1 MADEGLNSASCWSSW
16 KKSSAK
22 DFSGRFAIENPQ
34 KLRQSVMEITYG
46 SVLTRIS
53 HALCHLFHPKAGRTA
68 GAARRQLAGT

>member
-22 DFSGRFAIENPQ
+22 DFPGRFAIENPQ

-46 SVLTRIS
+46 SGTVHVAQKCEAVL
-53 HALCHLFHPKAGRTA
+53 G
-68 GAARRQLAGT
+68 